1 MRSYLI
7 LFSVSLLFALG
18 LTPVVRRWALQWGA
32 VDVPD
37 SQRRIHE
44 HPTPRLGGVAVYLAF
59 LATLVLTPWLGTL
72 VSQNLLS
79 SWRTVAWVLA
89 GATVIFA
96 LGVYDDFRGADA
108 KLKLAVQL
116 TVAAGLYF
124 GGFSIGTLSSP
135 FGGGWELP
143 FWLSLPLTMLWIVGL
158 TNAFNLIDGIDG
170 LASGAS
176 AFALLSLFL
185 CSLAQSHPE
194 VSLMSIVLVGA
205 VIGFLRYN
213 FNPATIFLGDSGSLM
228 LGYMAAVLSL
238 VSAQKS
244 PTLIAIAIP
253 LVSFGLPVME
263 VGVSLSRRFL
273 SGAPLFDGD
282 RRHIH
287 HMLLRRGLTQ
297 RQAVVLLYGICALFT
312 LFGLML
318 LNPQRNKVALI
329 LFVLGAGIVLGV
341 RQLRYSEF
349 DALGSSLKRGV
360 AGRKRSLTARARW
373 LNNLEK
379 IREARTMDDLLS
391 SLEGLCETH
400 GLTAARLEVTNYDP
414 IRSGHNGHY
423 AHANGHTIGLHW
435 LWARAKGGNHQTLR
449 DNAHLNGHESELAAC
464 WSLRLPLL
472 NNNGENIGAFTLYHA
487 LANGRAS
494 DTMPADLAQ
503 TTELLSRELS
513 AAFNGLRQSYLL
525 DEHAPAIKDYLQKFN
540 RDRTNGNVKVHITD
554 QTGEPV
560 RGA

>member
-18 LTPVVRRWALQWGA
+18 LTPLVRRWALQWGA

-37 SQRRIHE
+37 SHRRIHA
-44 HPTPRLGGVAVYLAF
+44 HTTPRLGGVAVYLAF
-59 LATLVLTPWLGTL
+59 LATLAVSPWLGTL
-72 VSQNLLS
+72 VSRNLLN
-79 SWRTVAWVLA
+79 SWQTVAWVLG

-124 GGFSIGTLSSP
+124 GGFRIGTLSLP

-143 FWLSLPLTMLWIVGL
+143 IWLGFPLTLLWIVGL

-170 LASGAS
+170 LAAGAS

-194 VSLMSIVLVGA
+194 ISLMSIVLVGA
-205 VIGFLRYN
+205 VIGFLRFN

-228 LGYMAAVLSL
+228 LGFMAAVMSL

-297 RQAVVLLYGICALFT
+297 RQAVIVLYGICALFT

-318 LNPQRNKVALI
+318 LNPQRNMVALI
-329 LFVLGAGIVLGV
+329 LFVLGVGVVLGV
-341 RQLRYSEF
+341 RQLRYTEF
-349 DALGSSLKRGV
+349 DALEFSLKRGV
-360 AGRKRSLTARARW
+360 GQRKRSLAARARW
-373 LNNLEK
+373 MDSLEN
-379 IREARTMDDLLS
+379 IRAARTMNDLLS
-391 SLEGLCETH
+391 SLAELCETH
-400 GLTAARLEVTNYDP
+400 GLTAARLEAPHRNSARLGY
-414 IRSGHNGHY
+414 NGHPP
-423 AHANGHTIGLHW
+423 HANGAAAGLHW
-435 LWARAKGGNHQTLR
+435 MWPRLEAFS
-449 DNAHLNGHESELAAC
+449 NGSNSSNDHGSHDQLANC
-464 WSLRLPLL
+464 WSLRLPLIEPD
-472 NNNGENIGAFTLYHA
+472 GRSIGALTLYQS
-487 LANGRAS
+487 LTKGQVS
-494 DTMPADLAQ
+494 DTMPTDLAQ

-513 AAFNGLRQSYLL
+513 AALTGLRQTAVP
-525 DEHAPAIKDYLQKFN
+525 DEHRPVAKGYLP
-540 RDRTNGNVKVHITD
+540 DVHR
-554 QTGEPV
+554 ERPV
-560 RGA
+560 TFAGDH

>member
-18 LTPVVRRWALQWGA
+18 LTPLVRRWALRWGA

-37 SQRRIHE
+37 SHRRIHLRT
-44 HPTPRLGGVAVYLAF
+44 TPRLGGVAVYLAF
-59 LATLVLTPWLGTL
+59 LVTLGISPWLGTL
-72 VSQNLLS
+72 VSRNLLN

-89 GATVIFA
+89 GATLIFA

-124 GGFSIGTLSSP
+124 GGFSIGTLSLP

-143 FWLSLPLTMLWIVGL
+143 IWLSFPLTMLWIVGL

-170 LASGAS
+170 LAAGAS

-194 VSLMSIVLVGA
+194 ISLMSIVLVGA

-238 VSAQKS
+238 ISAQKS

-297 RQAVVLLYGICALFT
+297 RQAVILLYGICALFT

-318 LNPQRNKVALI
+318 LNPQRNLVALI
-329 LFVLGAGIVLGV
+329 LFVLGVGVVLGV
-341 RQLRYSEF
+341 RQLRYTEF
-349 DALGSSLKRGV
+349 DALEFSLKRGV
-360 AGRKRSLTARARW
+360 AQRKRSLAARTRW
-373 LNNLEK
+373 LNSLEN
-379 IREARTMDDLLS
+379 IRKARTMNDLLS
-391 SLEGLCETH
+391 SLTELCETH
-400 GLTAARLEVTNYDP
+400 GLTAARLEVAQQNSARTE
-414 IRSGHNGHY
+414 HNGHHT
-423 AHANGHTIGLHW
+423 HANGSVGLHW
-435 LWARAKGGNHQTLR
+435 MWPRLEAFGNDSRQ
-449 DNAHLNGHESELAAC
+449 DNGSEDKLANC
-464 WSLRLPLL
+464 WSLRLPLM
-472 NNNGENIGAFTLYHA
+472 NPDGRSIGAFTLYQSLTNA
-487 LANGRAS
+487 QANDTN

-513 AAFNGLRQSYLL
+513 AALTSLRQTSAPG
-525 DEHAPAIKDYLQKFN
+525 EHRLSAKGFLPDVN
-540 RDRTNGNVKVHITD
+540 RER
-554 QTGEPV
+554 PV
-560 RGA
+560 TFAGDH

>member
-1 MRSYLI
+1 LRSYLI
-7 LFSVSLLFALG
+7 LFSISLLFALG
-18 LTPVVRRWALQWGA
+18 LTPLVQRWALRWGA
-32 VDVPD
+32 VDLPD
-37 SQRRIHE
+37 DHRRIHIQ
-44 HPTPRLGGVAVYLAF
+44 PTPRLGGVAVYLAF
-59 LATLVLTPWLGTL
+59 LATLAVSPWLGTL
-72 VSQNLLS
+72 VSQNLLKN
-79 SWRTVAWVLA
+79 WQTVVWVLV

-108 KLKLAVQL
+108 KLKLAVQF

-124 GGFSIGTLSSP
+124 GGFRIGTLSLP

-143 FWLSLPLTMLWIVGL
+143 IWLGFPLTMLWIVGL

-170 LASGAS
+170 LAAGAS

-205 VIGFLRYN
+205 AIGFLRFN

-263 VGVSLSRRFL
+263 VGVSLTRRFL

-297 RQAVVLLYGICALFT
+297 RKAVILLYGICALFT

-318 LNPQRNKVALI
+318 LNPERNKVALI
-329 LFVLGAGIVLGV
+329 LFVLGVGVVLGV
-341 RQLRYSEF
+341 RQLRYTEF
-349 DALGSSLKRGV
+349 DALEFSLKRGV
-360 AGRKRSLTARARW
+360 AQRKRSLAARARW
-373 LNNLEK
+373 LNSLEN
-379 IREARTMDDLLS
+379 IRAAQTMNDLLS
-391 SLEGLCETH
+391 SLAELCETH
-400 GLTAARLEVTNYDP
+400 GLAAARLEASHRN
-414 IRSGHNGHY
+414 SASLGHNGHY
-423 AHANGHTIGLHW
+423 PQVNGVAAGLHW
-435 LWARAKGGNHQTLR
+435 MWPRLEAFSNGGNDSR
-449 DNAHLNGHESELAAC
+449 HEQNSEEKLANC
-464 WSLRLPLL
+464 WSLRLPLVEAD
-472 NNNGENIGAFTLYHA
+472 GRSIGAFTLYRS
-487 LANGRAS
+487 LTNGQVS
-494 DTMPADLAQ
+494 DTMPTDLAQ

-513 AAFNGLRQSYLL
+513 TVLTSLRQTSVPDEHRPATKGNLL
-525 DEHAPAIKDYLQKFN
+525 DLNRERQFGEREQPATFAGD
-540 RDRTNGNVKVHITD
+540 
-554 QTGEPV
+554 
-560 RGA
+560 